1 MKSVIDQLGKLE
13 RQITRLS
20 LQAILMGLGPKAAG
34 GYLSYSPVV
43 RRTQARIL
51 WLHELIRTRHGQEAA
66 DRFALGY
73 LSARPRLQ
81 DYSIALVGTGTH
93 RPSSERLAAAMPKL
107 IAAARQQEDATIALI
122 AALLERGDMDLALE
136 VIAAQKDRAPGD
148 STVDWPQLLLS
159 LAPRHLYETI
169 SSSTGITAS
178 EHLHP
183 GPCKNRLIIMDDELS
198 PAAIKSLA
206 AGAEKITLLQ
216 YKDLYGRIDLKAVQ
230 AEIPGCEI
238 VVEHGRSRVDRFH
251 QRYYDMHR
259 KTLEAAEALS
269 QSFIQNTPWLAELV
283 PGLHDFDKDLTLEL
297 SDKLFFKTLRLEGVL
312 QAALDPAFDSV
323 IVTFGDG
330 FELLRLFYSDPILWQ
345 DARIQGCCRP
355 RKVKT
360 VVKHAAR
367 VSDMQRRASV
377 GSGAFILERIAALE
391 EDMPAD
397 ARLRPPENV
406 KGYLLGASK
415 IPERNVTSHVP
426 DRKNV
431 AFVVQEGRAYGYTAV
446 QMATHLHSRYNVDVI
461 LTMGSISSLLKNL
474 SAAQKDP
481 FLPKSEKGRLPG
493 YMKLAAAAPDKSSA
507 HSFSDAYLVSVADAA
522 RDLMSRNHFDRAVHS
537 AIDFMLTD
545 GLPQAVLHTI
555 ANARAIAALFEQRQ
569 YSAVAISPI
578 RTPRNAQFTTLARE
592 AGIPSLAVE
601 PHCLN
606 AAYCRYGTVL
616 SDYAAVYSDYYAQEY
631 DRYFG
636 IPKERCYPFGS
647 PRVLRPMD
655 YDPIAARKEARR
667 KIGLHPGD
675 PPIIAVPTQPMP
687 ADHILAV
694 WRMII
699 RAAKAF
705 EMPVRVILK
714 AHPEEGPGHVGRYRQ
729 IIAEE
734 GATDLCYVAEVD
746 IKDLLIASELVLT
759 AYSVTAL
766 EAVVLERNVA
776 IVGREGVTYP
786 VEYDKILGIPLCVTE
801 KETLDTI
808 REALTLH
815 RDAKSGAQQFKAA
828 NPHLFDNSTFDRLET
843 VVEDIIARGSGG
855 IRSHEELPSS
865 LFVTAPFQEYLV

>member
-1 MKSVIDQLGKLE
+1 MKSIIDYLGKLE
-13 RQITRLS
+13 RQITRFS
-20 LQAILMGLGPKAAG
+20 LQVIRMALGAKAAG
-34 GYLSYSPVV
+34 TYLSYSPFV
-43 RRTQARIL
+43 RRTQARLL
-51 WLHELIRTRHGQEAA
+51 WLHEQIRSRSGQEAA
-66 DRFALGY
+66 DRFVMDY

-81 DYSIALVGTGTH
+81 DYHIALVATGTH
-93 RPSSERLAAAMPKL
+93 RPSADRLAAALPKI
-107 IAAARQQEDATIALI
+107 IAVASRQEDASIALI
-122 AALLERGDMDLALE
+122 AALLERGDVDLVLQ
-136 VIAAQKDRAPGD
+136 VVAAHQNDARG
-148 STVDWPQLLLS
+148 SSNLDWSSLLLS
-159 LAPRHLYETI
+159 LCPRHLYDTVT
-169 SSSTGITAS
+169 SAPGITP
-178 EHLHP
+178 EHMRP
-183 GPCKNRLIIMDDELS
+183 GPSKNRLIIMDDELS

-206 AGAEKITLLQ
+206 SGAEKITLLQ

-230 AEIPGCEI
+230 AEIPECEI

-251 QRYYDMHR
+251 QRYFDMHR
-259 KTLEAAEALS
+259 KTLEAAEAIS
-269 QSFIQNTPWLAELV
+269 KSFIQGTPWIGELV
-283 PGLHDFDKDLTLEL
+283 PGMQDFDKDLTLEL

-312 QAALDPAFDSV
+312 RAALDPSFDSV

-330 FELLRLFYSDPILWQ
+330 FELLRLFYSDPALWQ
-345 DARIQGCCRP
+345 DRRIQGCCRP
-355 RKVKT
+355 RKIRT

-377 GSGAFILERIAALE
+377 GSGAFILERIATLE
-391 EDMPAD
+391 EGRQAGSEV
-397 ARLRPPENV
+397 RPPEGV
-406 KGYLLGASK
+406 KEYLQAASK
-415 IPERNVTSHVP
+415 VPERTTPSHLP
-426 DRKNV
+426 NRKSV

-461 LTMGSISSLLKNL
+461 LTMGSINSLLKNF
-474 SAAQKDP
+474 SAAQQDP
-481 FLPKSEKGRLPG
+481 FLPKVDKGRRPG
-493 YMKLAAAAPDKSSA
+493 YMKLAAPVPDKASA
-507 HSFSDAYLVSVADAA
+507 HAFSDAFLLSVADTT
-522 RDLMSRNHFDRAVHS
+522 RDLLSKNHLDRAVHA
-537 AIDFMLTD
+537 AIEFLLTD
-545 GLPQAVLHTI
+545 GMSQTVLHTM
-555 ANARAIAALFEQRQ
+555 ANAGAIAALFQQ
-569 YSAVAISPI
+569 QDYSAVAISPI
-578 RTPRNAQFTTLARE
+578 RTARNAQFTTLARE

-606 AAYCRYGTVL
+606 AAYCRYSTIL

-636 IPKERCYPFGS
+636 IPKECCYPFGS
-647 PRVLRPMD
+647 PRVLRPMN
-655 YDPIAARKEARR
+655 YDPIAARKDARR

-687 ADHILAV
+687 AEHILAV

-699 RAAKAF
+699 RAVKALDT
-705 EMPVRVILK
+705 PVRVILK

-734 GATDLCYVAEVD
+734 EATDLCYVADVD

-786 VEYDKILGIPLCVTE
+786 VEYDRILGIPLCITE

-828 NPHLFDNSTFDRLET
+828 NPHLFDNSTFDRLES
-843 VVEDIIARGSGG
+843 VVEDIIAKGSAG
-855 IRSHEELPSS
+855 IRRHDELPSS
-865 LFVTAPFQEYLV
+865 LFVTAPFKEYLV